1 MQQRGLAVVGI
12 LASAL
17 AGAALAIGCGLTI
30 TGQLESS
37 SGGLAEAGSE
47 SGPLDGSSSSSSSG
61 GITDGSAD
69 GDANDPDSSI
79 VFLGDAGGRTTRGLV
94 ALYPMRETSGN
105 IVHDTEGTVRLDLGR
120 VAGAL
125 DMRWD
130 PLGLTFFG
138 NGSEVSSP
146 VAFPTKI
153 TTECKTQNEVS
164 AEAWVT
170 PATAAQVGP
179 ARILSLSNGIAT
191 QSIMLGI
198 GDDGSQTNV
207 RARWVARVQND
218 YRAIFES
225 PDDTVT
231 AALHHV
237 VVTAKMGA
245 PLRMF
250 VDNVELTNGRGNVT
264 VDNDFSDWMNSN
276 SFRLG
281 GELGT
286 LDRRFKGTISLIAIY
301 CVELTLAEIDANFTA
316 GARP

>member
-1 MQQRGLAVVGI
+1 MRGGRVVVGFVAPAI
-12 LASAL
+12 VGVAL
-17 AGAALAIGCGLTI
+17 TVGCGLTV
-30 TGQLESS
+30 TGQLEST
-37 SGGLAEAGSE
+37 SGGLSEAGSE
-47 SGPLDGSSSSSSSG
+47 SGLPDGSSSSG
-61 GITDGSAD
+61 GITDGGPGD
-69 GDANDPDSSI
+69 GSDPDGGF

-94 ALYPMRETSGN
+94 ALYPMRETFGT

-120 VAGAL
+120 IVTAVE
-125 DMRWD
+125 MRWD

-153 TTECKTQNEVS
+153 TAACKASSELS

-170 PATAAQVGP
+170 PAAAAQSGP
-179 ARILSLSNGIAT
+179 ARILSLSNGVAT

-198 GDDGSQTNV
+198 GDDGNV
-207 RARWVARVQND
+207 DNQRARWVARVQHD
-218 YRAIFES
+218 ERAIFES
-225 PDDTVT
+225 NDDVVT

-237 VVTAKMGA
+237 VVTAKTGS

-250 VDNVELTNGRGNVT
+250 VDNLELTNARGNVT
-264 VDNDFSDWMNSN
+264 IGSDFDEWFDTN

-286 LDRRFKGTISLIAIY
+286 LDRRFKGTISLVAIY
-301 CVELTLAEIDANFTA
+301 CVELTAAEIDANFRA
-316 GARP
+316 GARPL